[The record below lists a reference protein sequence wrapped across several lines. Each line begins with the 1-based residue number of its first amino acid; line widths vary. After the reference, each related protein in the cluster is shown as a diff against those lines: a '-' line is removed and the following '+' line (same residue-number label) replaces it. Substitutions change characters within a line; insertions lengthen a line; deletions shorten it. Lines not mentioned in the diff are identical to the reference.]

1 MAGKIPRAA
10 GQAGPGYTNDPCGKS
25 QRRDIVVAVEKNG
38 ILLES
43 GTNEFEIVEFTV
55 GGVHYGINVAK
66 VREVIPS
73 ASFLVTK
80 VAQAHPYLDGVI
92 TLRGNTIPLVNLPR
106 CMGHG
111 QGENCRNII
120 VTEINAYFIGFL
132 VDSVSRIHRISWN
145 DMESPP
151 QIGGNARVVG
161 LVRFGEKIV
170 LLMDFESIIAEV
182 NPKINKKLTEVQSR
196 EDNLQTLRESAPI
209 VVAEDS
215 LMLRNMVV
223 GTLNNAGYENVMSF
237 LNGLEAWNF
246 LHPEEGPAPDMGR
259 GAVITDIEMPK
270 MDGHRLL
277 KLIREDETLRGIP
290 VILFSSLINEEMR
303 SKGEVLG
310 ATGQIAKPEM
320 NELVDFLDSVLFSI

>member
-1 MAGKIPRAA
+1 M
-10 GQAGPGYTNDPCGKS
+10 
-25 QRRDIVVAVEKNG
+25 AVEKNG

-43 GTNEFEIVEFTV
+43 GTNEFEIVEFMV

-66 VREVIPS
+66 VREVIQS
-73 ASFLVTK
+73 ALFPVTE
-80 VAQAHPYLDGVI
+80 VPQAHPYLDGVI
-92 TLRGNTIPLVNLPR
+92 TLRGSTIPLVNLPR

-111 QGENCRNII
+111 RGENCKSII

-132 VDSVSRIHRISWN
+132 VDEVSRIHRISWK

-151 QIGGNARVVG
+151 QVGGGSRVVG
-161 LVRFGEKIV
+161 LVRFGERIV
-170 LLMDFESIIAEV
+170 QLMDFESIIAEV
-182 NPKINKKLTEVQSR
+182 NPQINKKLTEVESR
-196 EDNLQTLRESAPI
+196 DDNLQTLRQSAPI

-215 LMLRNMVV
+215 MMLRDMLV
-223 GTLNNAGYENVMSF
+223 GTLHNAGYENVSAF
-237 LNGLEAWNF
+237 VNGLDAWNF
-246 LHPEEGPAPDMGR
+246 LHPEEGPAPDMGH
-259 GAVITDIEMPK
+259 GAVISDIEMPK

-277 KLIREDETLRGIP
+277 KLIRDDEKLRGIP

-303 SKGEVLG
+303 SKGEALG

>member
-1 MAGKIPRAA
+1 M
-10 GQAGPGYTNDPCGKS
+10 
-25 QRRDIVVAVEKNG
+25 AVEKNG

-43 GTNEFEIVEFTV
+43 GTNEFEIVEFSV

-66 VREVIPS
+66 VREVIQS
-73 ASFLVTK
+73 ASFPVTK
-80 VAQAHPYLDGVI
+80 MAQAHPYLDGVI
-92 TLRGNTIPLVNLPR
+92 TLRGSTIPLVNLPR
-106 CMGHG
+106 CLGHG
-111 QGENCRNII
+111 QGAQCRNII

-132 VDSVSRIHRISWN
+132 VESVSRIHRISWN

-151 QIGGNARVVG
+151 QVGGDSRVVG
-161 LVRFGEKIV
+161 MVRFGDRIV

-182 NPKINKKLTEVQSR
+182 NPQINRKLTNVQSR
-196 EDNLQTLRESAPI
+196 QDNLQAMRESTPI

-215 LMLRNMVV
+215 MMLRNMVV
-223 GTLNNAGYENVMSF
+223 GTLKDAGYGNVSAF
-237 LNGLEAWNF
+237 VNGLEAWNY
-246 LHPEEGPAPDMGR
+246 LHPENGPAPDMGH

-277 KLIREDETLRGIP
+277 KLIRDDEELRGLP

-303 SKGEVLG
+303 NKGEMLG

-320 NELVDFLDSVLFSI
+320 NELVDFLDSILLSV

>member
-1 MAGKIPRAA
+1 M
-10 GQAGPGYTNDPCGKS
+10 
-25 QRRDIVVAVEKNG
+25 AVEKNG

-43 GTNEFEIVEFTV
+43 GTNEFEIVEFMV

-66 VREVIPS
+66 VREVIQS
-73 ASFLVTK
+73 ALFPVTE
-80 VAQAHPYLDGVI
+80 VPQAHPYLDGVI
-92 TLRGNTIPLVNLPR
+92 TLRGSTIPLVNLPR

-111 QGENCRNII
+111 QGENCKSII

-132 VDSVSRIHRISWN
+132 VDEVSRIHRISWK

-151 QIGGNARVVG
+151 QVGGGSRVVG
-161 LVRFGEKIV
+161 LVRFGERIV
-170 LLMDFESIIAEV
+170 QLMDFESIIAEV
-182 NPKINKKLTEVQSR
+182 NPQINKKLTEVESR
-196 EDNLQTLRESAPI
+196 DDNLQSLRQSAPI

-215 LMLRNMVV
+215 MMLREMLV
-223 GTLNNAGYENVMSF
+223 GTLHNAGYENVSAF
-237 LNGLEAWNF
+237 VNGLDAWNF
-246 LHPEEGPAPDMGR
+246 LHPEEGPAPDMGH
-259 GAVITDIEMPK
+259 GAVISDIEMPK

-277 KLIREDETLRGIP
+277 KLIRDDEKLRGIP

-303 SKGEVLG
+303 SKGEALG

>member
-1 MAGKIPRAA
+1 M
-10 GQAGPGYTNDPCGKS
+10 
-25 QRRDIVVAVEKNG
+25 AVEKDG

-66 VREVIPS
+66 VREVIQS
-73 ASFLVTK
+73 ALFPITK
-80 VAQAHPYLDGVI
+80 VPQAHPYLDGVI
-92 TLRGNTIPLVNLPR
+92 TLRGSTIPLINLPR

-111 QGENCRNII
+111 QGENCKSII
-120 VTEINAYFIGFL
+120 VTEINAYFVGFL
-132 VDSVSRIHRISWN
+132 VDEVSRIHRISWK

-151 QIGGNARVVG
+151 QVGGGSRVVG
-161 LVRFGEKIV
+161 IVRFGERIV
-170 LLMDFESIIAEV
+170 QLMDFESIIAEV
-182 NPKINKKLTEVQSR
+182 NPQINKKLTEVESR
-196 EDNLQTLRESAPI
+196 DDNLQTLRQNAPI

-215 LMLRNMVV
+215 MMLRDMLV
-223 GTLNNAGYENVMSF
+223 GTLNNAGYGNVSAF
-237 LNGLEAWNF
+237 VNGLDAWNF
-246 LHPEEGPAPDMGR
+246 LHPEDGPAPDMGR
-259 GAVITDIEMPK
+259 GAVISDIEMPK

-277 KLIREDETLRGIP
+277 KLIRDDEKLRGIP

-303 SKGEVLG
+303 SKGEALG

>member
-1 MAGKIPRAA
+1 MAE
-10 GQAGPGYTNDPCGKS
+10 
-25 QRRDIVVAVEKNG
+25 EKNG

-66 VREVIPS
+66 VREVIQA
-73 ASFLVTK
+73 ASFPVTE

-92 TLRGNTIPLVNLPR
+92 TLRGSTIPLVNLPR
-106 CMGHG
+106 CMGYEPG
-111 QGENCRNII
+111 TKCKNII

-132 VDSVSRIHRISWN
+132 VDTVSRIHRISWN

-151 QIGGNARVVG
+151 QVGGDSRVVG
-161 LVRFGEKIV
+161 MVRFGEKIV
-170 LLMDFESIIAEV
+170 LIMDFESIIAEV
-182 NPKINKKLTEVQSR
+182 NPQINRKLTSVQSR
-196 EDNLQTLRESAPI
+196 QDNLQTLRESAPI

-215 LMLRNMVV
+215 MMLRNMVV
-223 GTLNNAGYENVMSF
+223 GTLKDAGYGNVSAF
-237 LNGLEAWNF
+237 VNGLEAWNF

-277 KLIREDETLRGIP
+277 KLIRDDDSLRGVP
-290 VILFSSLINEEMR
+290 VILFSSLINDEMR
-303 SKGEVLG
+303 SKGEMLG

-320 NELVDFLDSVLFSI
+320 NELVDFLDSVLFSL

>member
-1 MAGKIPRAA
+1 M
-10 GQAGPGYTNDPCGKS
+10 
-25 QRRDIVVAVEKNG
+25 AVEKNG

-43 GTNEFEIVEFTV
+43 GTNEFEIVEFMV

-66 VREVIPS
+66 VREVIQS
-73 ASFLVTK
+73 ALFPVTE
-80 VAQAHPYLDGVI
+80 VPQAHPYLDGVI
-92 TLRGNTIPLVNLPR
+92 TLRGSTIPLVNLPR

-111 QGENCRNII
+111 QGENCKSII

-132 VDSVSRIHRISWN
+132 VDEVSRIHRISWK

-151 QIGGNARVVG
+151 QVGGGSRVVG
-161 LVRFGEKIV
+161 LVRFGERIV
-170 LLMDFESIIAEV
+170 QLMDFESIIAEV
-182 NPKINKKLTEVQSR
+182 NPQINKKLTEVESR
-196 EDNLQTLRESAPI
+196 DDNLQTLRQSAPI

-215 LMLRNMVV
+215 MMLREMLV
-223 GTLNNAGYENVMSF
+223 GTLHNAGYENVSAF
-237 LNGLEAWNF
+237 VNGLDAWNF
-246 LHPEEGPAPDMGR
+246 LHPEEGPAPDMGH
-259 GAVITDIEMPK
+259 GAVISDIEMPK

-277 KLIREDETLRGIP
+277 KLIRDDEKLRGIP

-303 SKGEVLG
+303 SKGEALG

>member
-1 MAGKIPRAA
+1 MK
-10 GQAGPGYTNDPCGKS
+10 K
-25 QRRDIVVAVEKNG
+25 RREDIAVAEEKNG

-43 GTNEFEIVEFTV
+43 GTNEFEIVEFMV

-73 ASFLVTK
+73 AAFHVTGM
-80 VAQAHPYLDGVI
+80 AQAHPYLDGVI
-92 TLRGNTIPLVNLPR
+92 TLRGSTIPLVNLPR
-106 CMGHG
+106 CMGYE
-111 QGENCRNII
+111 QDSKCRNII

-132 VDSVSRIHRISWN
+132 VDAVSRIHRISWN

-151 QIGGNARVVG
+151 QVGGDSRVVG

-182 NPKINKKLTEVQSR
+182 NPKINKKLTEVESR
-196 EDNLQTLRESAPI
+196 EDNLQSLRQVAPI

-215 LMLRNMVV
+215 VMLRNMVV
-223 GTLNNAGYENVMSF
+223 STLKDAGYENVMSF
-237 LNGLEAWNF
+237 VNGMEAWEF
-246 LHPEEGPAPDMGR
+246 LHPESGPAPDMGR

-277 KLIREDETLRGIP
+277 KLIRDDETLRGVP
-290 VILFSSLINEEMR
+290 VILFSSLINDEMR
-303 SKGEVLG
+303 SKGEMLG

>member
-1 MAGKIPRAA
+1 M
-10 GQAGPGYTNDPCGKS
+10 
-25 QRRDIVVAVEKNG
+25 AVEKNG

-43 GTNEFEIVEFTV
+43 GTNEFEIVEFMV

-66 VREVIPS
+66 VREVIQS
-73 ASFLVTK
+73 ALFPVTE
-80 VAQAHPYLDGVI
+80 VPQAHPYLDGVI
-92 TLRGNTIPLVNLPR
+92 TLRGSTIPLVNLPR

-111 QGENCRNII
+111 RGENCKSII

-132 VDSVSRIHRISWN
+132 VDEVSRIHRISWK

-151 QIGGNARVVG
+151 QVGGGSRVVG
-161 LVRFGEKIV
+161 LVRFGERIV
-170 LLMDFESIIAEV
+170 QLMDFESIIAEV
-182 NPKINKKLTEVQSR
+182 NPQINKKLTEVESR
-196 EDNLQTLRESAPI
+196 DDNLQTLRQSAPI

-215 LMLRNMVV
+215 MMLREMLV
-223 GTLNNAGYENVMSF
+223 GTLHNAGYENVSAF
-237 LNGLEAWNF
+237 VNGLDAWNF
-246 LHPEEGPAPDMGR
+246 LHPEEGPAPDMGH
-259 GAVITDIEMPK
+259 GAVISDIEMPK

-277 KLIREDETLRGIP
+277 KLIRDDEKLRGIP

-303 SKGEVLG
+303 SKGEALG

>member
-1 MAGKIPRAA
+1 MG
-10 GQAGPGYTNDPCGKS
+10 
-25 QRRDIVVAVEKNG
+25 VENSG

-43 GTNEFEIVEFTV
+43 GTNEFEIVEFSV

-66 VREVIPS
+66 VREVIQS
-73 ASFLVTK
+73 ASFPVTK
-80 VAQAHPYLDGVI
+80 MAQAHPYLDGVI
-92 TLRGNTIPLVNLPR
+92 TLRGSTIPLVNLPR

-111 QGENCRNII
+111 EGTHCKNII

-151 QIGGNARVVG
+151 QVGGDSRVVG
-161 LVRFGEKIV
+161 MVRFGDKIV

-182 NPKINKKLTEVQSR
+182 NPQINRKLTDVQSR
-196 EDNLQTLRESAPI
+196 QDNLQTLRESAPI

-215 LMLRNMVV
+215 MMLRNMVV
-223 GTLNNAGYENVMSF
+223 GTLKDAGYENVSAF
-237 LNGLEAWNF
+237 VNGLDAWNY
-246 LHPEEGPAPDMGR
+246 LHPETEPAPDMR
-259 GAVITDIEMPK
+259 HGAVITDIEMPK

-277 KLIREDETLRGIP
+277 KLIRDDENLRGLP

-303 SKGEVLG
+303 NKGEMLG

-320 NELVDFLDSVLFSI
+320 NELVDFLDSILLSV

>member
-1 MAGKIPRAA
+1 MGREVIVMAVK
-10 GQAGPGYTNDPCGKS
+10 
-25 QRRDIVVAVEKNG
+25 EKNG

-43 GTNEFEIVEFTV
+43 GTNEFEIVEFSV

-66 VREVIPS
+66 VREVIQSSLFPI
-73 ASFLVTK
+73 TE
-80 VAQAHPYLDGVI
+80 VAEAHPYLDGVI
-92 TLRGNTIPLVNLPR
+92 TLRGSTIPVVNLPR

-111 QGENCRNII
+111 QGAQCRNII
-120 VTEINAYFIGFL
+120 VTEINAFYIGFL
-132 VDSVSRIHRISWN
+132 VDAVSRIHRISWK

-151 QIGGNARVVG
+151 QVGGSSRVVG
-161 LVRFGEKIV
+161 LVRFGDRIV

-182 NPKINKKLTEVQSR
+182 NPQINKKLTNVQSR
-196 EDNLQTLRESAPI
+196 DDNLQAMRQNAPI

-215 LMLRNMVV
+215 TMLRNMVV
-223 GTLNNAGYENVMSF
+223 GTLQGAGYGNISAFV
-237 LNGLEAWNF
+237 NGLEAWNF
-246 LHPEEGPAPDMGR
+246 LHPEKGPAPDMGR

-277 KLIREDETLRGIP
+277 KLIRDDEELRGLP

-303 SKGEVLG
+303 SKGEMLG
-310 ATGQIAKPEM
+310 ATGQVAKPEM

>member
-1 MAGKIPRAA
+1 MA
-10 GQAGPGYTNDPCGKS
+10 D
-25 QRRDIVVAVEKNG
+25 EKNG

-43 GTNEFEIVEFTV
+43 GTNEFEIVEFKV

-66 VREVIPS
+66 VREVIQS
-73 ASFLVTK
+73 ALFPITK
-80 VAQAHPYLDGVI
+80 VPQAHPYLDGVI
-92 TLRGNTIPLVNLPR
+92 TLRGSTIPLVNLPR

-111 QGENCRNII
+111 QGENCKSII

-132 VDSVSRIHRISWN
+132 VDEVSRIHRISWK

-151 QIGGNARVVG
+151 QVGGGSRVVG
-161 LVRFGEKIV
+161 IVRFGERIV
-170 LLMDFESIIAEV
+170 QLMDFESIIAEV
-182 NPKINKKLTEVQSR
+182 NPQINKKLTEVQSR
-196 EDNLQTLRESAPI
+196 DDNLQTLRQNAPI

-215 LMLRNMVV
+215 MMLRDMVV
-223 GTLNNAGYENVMSF
+223 GTLKDAGYGNVSAF
-237 LNGLEAWNF
+237 VNGLDAWNF

-259 GAVITDIEMPK
+259 GAVISDIEMPK

-277 KLIREDETLRGIP
+277 KLIREDERLRGIP

-303 SKGEVLG
+303 SKGEALG

-320 NELVDFLDSVLFSI
+320 NELVDFLDSVLFSA

>member
-1 MAGKIPRAA
+1 M
-10 GQAGPGYTNDPCGKS
+10 
-25 QRRDIVVAVEKNG
+25 AVEKNG

-43 GTNEFEIVEFTV
+43 GTNEFEIVEFMV

-66 VREVIPS
+66 VREVIQS
-73 ASFLVTK
+73 ALFPVTE
-80 VAQAHPYLDGVI
+80 VPQAHPYLDGVI
-92 TLRGNTIPLVNLPR
+92 TLRGSTIPLVNLPR

-111 QGENCRNII
+111 QGDNCKSII

-132 VDSVSRIHRISWN
+132 VDEVSRIHRISWK

-151 QIGGNARVVG
+151 QVGGGSRVVG
-161 LVRFGEKIV
+161 LVRFGERIV
-170 LLMDFESIIAEV
+170 QLMDFESIIAEV
-182 NPKINKKLTEVQSR
+182 NPQINKKLTEVQSR
-196 EDNLQTLRESAPI
+196 HDNLESLRQSAPI

-215 LMLRNMVV
+215 MMLRDMLV
-223 GTLNNAGYENVMSF
+223 GTLKDAGYGNVTPF
-237 LNGLEAWNF
+237 VNGLDAWNY

-259 GAVITDIEMPK
+259 GAVISDIEMPK

-277 KLIREDETLRGIP
+277 KLIRDDETLRGIP

-303 SKGEVLG
+303 SKGEALG

>member
-1 MAGKIPRAA
+1 M
-10 GQAGPGYTNDPCGKS
+10 
-25 QRRDIVVAVEKNG
+25 AVEKNG

-43 GTNEFEIVEFTV
+43 GTNEFEIVEFSV

-80 VAQAHPYLDGVI
+80 MAQAHPYLDGVI
-92 TLRGNTIPLVNLPR
+92 TLRGSTIPLVNLPR

-111 QGENCRNII
+111 QGTQCKNII

-151 QIGGNARVVG
+151 QVGGDSRVVG
-161 LVRFGEKIV
+161 MVRFGERIV

-182 NPKINKKLTEVQSR
+182 NPQINKKLTNVEDR
-196 EDNLQTLRESAPI
+196 RDNLQSLRESAPI

-215 LMLRNMVV
+215 MMLRNMVV
-223 GTLNNAGYENVMSF
+223 GTLKDAGYENVSAF
-237 LNGLEAWNF
+237 VNGQDAWDY
-246 LHPEEGPAPDMGR
+246 LHPEEGPAPDMGH

-277 KLIREDETLRGIP
+277 KLIRDDEELRGLP

-303 SKGEVLG
+303 NKGEMLG
-310 ATGQIAKPEM
+310 ATGQVAKPEM
-320 NELVDFLDSVLFSI
+320 NELVDFLDSILLSV